1 MATTADCGSTGSVSL
16 GGEITSWTLNL
27 NQDALEA
34 TSMASGGFKE
44 FIGCLKDADGTFT
57 TLVPCGA
64 IGASAGVV
72 FTNDKGTWTMDIII
86 TNLSTE
92 VDVNG
97 VVTFNYTFVSTGA
110 IT

>member
-1 MATTADCGSTGSVSL
+1 MATTAKCGSSGSVSL
-16 GGEITSWTLNL
+16 GGEITSWILNL

-34 TSMASGGFKE
+34 TSMASAGFKE
-44 FIGCLKDADGTFT
+44 FIGCLQDADGEFT

-64 IGASAGVV
+64 VGAAAGVT

-86 TNLSTE
+86 TNISTK

-97 VVTFNYTFVSTGA
+97 VVTFRYTFVSTGA
-110 IT
+110 IS